1 MIKRIILTFLVGS
14 IGYLIF
20 VPPLMQ
26 EIKSDIDTPS
36 EASVF
41 ELFDAQENQNN

>member
-1 MIKRIILTFLVGS
+1 MIKRLLLTFIVGG

-26 EIKSDIDTPS
+26 EIKNEIDSPTD
-36 EASVF
+36 ASVF
-41 ELFDAQENQNN
+41 ELFDAQEDQNN